1 MGVRLSRVTPATL
14 DVLEALMG
22 PDEELYGL
30 KIAQNAGRKA
40 GSVYPILARLEEAG
54 WVESSW
60 EREER
65 GERGP
70 RRRFYRLVPDGLA
83 AARALLAERRGG
95 VRQRTGRA
103 IPAGR
108 PDPVTDLVF
117 LRRVAQ

>member
-1 MGVRLSRVTPATL
+1 MALSRVTPATL

-30 KIAQNAGRKA
+30 KIARNAGRKT

-54 WVESSW
+54 WVESCW

-70 RRRFYRLVPDGLA
+70 RRRFYRLNPDGLA
-83 AARALLAERRGG
+83 AARALLTERRGA
-95 VRQRTGRA
+95 VRQRTGRRA
-103 IPAGR
+103 PVRSPIP
-108 PDPVTDLVF
+108 
-117 LRRVAQ
+117 VAELQLSWAAR

>member
-1 MGVRLSRVTPATL
+1 MVLSRVTPATL

-30 KIAQNAGRKA
+30 KIAWNAGRKT

-54 WVESSW
+54 WIESCW

-70 RRRFYRLVPDGLA
+70 RRRFYRLNPHGLT
-83 AARALLAERRGG
+83 AARALLTERRGA
-95 VRQRTGRA
+95 VLQR
-103 IPAGR
+103 AGR
-108 PDPVTDLVF
+108 GAPV
-117 LRRVAQ
+117 RSPNPVAELLHCWMAR

>member
-1 MGVRLSRVTPATL
+1 
-14 DVLEALMG
+14 MG

-60 EREER
+60 ESEER

-70 RRRFYRLVPDGLA
+70 RRRFYRLDPGGLA
-83 AARALLAERRGG
+83 AARALLIERRGV
-95 VRQRTGRA
+95 VRQRTGKGV
-103 IPAGR
+103 PVHS
-108 PDPVTDLVF
+108 PHPVTEF
-117 LRRVAQ
+117 EPLRRAAR

>member
-1 MGVRLSRVTPATL
+1 MQLSRVTPATL

-65 GERGP
+65 DERGP
-70 RRRFYRLVPDGLA
+70 RRRFYWLSSDGLS
-83 AARALLAERRGG
+83 AARALLIERRGA
-95 VRQRTGRA
+95 VRQRTASNVPASRPRLVVDFVLFWRA
-103 IPAGR
+103 AR
-108 PDPVTDLVF
+108 
-117 LRRVAQ
+117 

>member
-1 MGVRLSRVTPATL
+1 MPLSRVTPATL

-30 KIAQNAGRKA
+30 KIAQNAGRRA

-65 GERGP
+65 DERGP

-83 AARALLAERRGG
+83 AARAVLIERRGA
-95 VRQRTGRA
+95 VRQRTGKGV
-103 IPAGR
+103 PS
-108 PDPVTDLVF
+108 PSPNPVTEFVLF
-117 LRRVAQ
+117 RRAAR

>member
-1 MGVRLSRVTPATL
+1 
-14 DVLEALMG
+14 MG

-54 WVESSW
+54 WVESCW

-95 VRQRTGRA
+95 VRQRTGRGT
-103 IPAGR
+103 PTGR
-108 PDPVTDLVF
+108 PRPVTDLMC
-117 LRRVAQ
+117 LRRVGR

>member
-1 MGVRLSRVTPATL
+1 
-14 DVLEALMG
+14 MG

-30 KIAQNAGRKA
+30 RIAQNAGRKA

-83 AARALLAERRGG
+83 AAR
-95 VRQRTGRA
+95 
-103 IPAGR
+103 PAGR
-108 PDPVTDLVF
+108 SPRRRPAAHRQGRTSGHAAPGTAP
-117 LRRVAQ
+117 LRAAEHVDALSATGALSRLQ

>member
-1 MGVRLSRVTPATL
+1 MLSRVTRATL

-30 KIAQNAGRKA
+30 RIAQNAGRKV

-65 GERGP
+65 GDRGP
-70 RRRFYRLVPDGLA
+70 RRRFYRFSPEGLET
-83 AARALLAERRGG
+83 ARTLLTERRGA
-95 VRQRTGRA
+95 VRQRTAEGT
-103 IPAGR
+103 PAR
-108 PDPVTDLVF
+108 KPHPVTESASDW
-117 LRRVAQ
+117 RAAR